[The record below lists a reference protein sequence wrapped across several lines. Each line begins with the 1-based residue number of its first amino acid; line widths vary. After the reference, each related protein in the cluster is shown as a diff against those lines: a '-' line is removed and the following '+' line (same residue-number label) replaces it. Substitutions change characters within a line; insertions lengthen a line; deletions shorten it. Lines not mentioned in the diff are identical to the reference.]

1 MLTFISQAGLLDG
14 DGTVKSESIV
24 ENFGIQDFDVIS
36 SLKADVSEKALRYD
50 NVFVKERIESK
61 ANKVKQKTA
70 KRKKQAGLFGGFS
83 LKKGLFSIFGSGE
96 KRIEYID
103 FVNFQKNF
111 ENFKFFFCKFFVE

>member
-1 MLTFISQAGLLDG
+1 MDG

-61 ANKVKQKTA
+61 ANKQKQKSKK
-70 KRKKQAGLFGGFS
+70 KRSKGLFGGGFN
-83 LKKGLFSIFGSGE
+83 LKKGLFSLFGGGE
-96 KRIEYID
+96 SKIEYID
-103 FVNFQKNF
+103 FVS
-111 ENFKFFFCKFFVE
+111 FKIGN